1 MGLKQ
6 DLIDAKKEGLRLSGA
21 TEEAIQQAENA
32 LDTQVQMEVDAI
44 LTFLT
49 NCQFRIT
56 QLQSNVV
63 LEDFKIPPQQAD
75 IQNTVTYVSPAG
87 TPTPLTLPKS
97 PAPSVLTKEI
107 NIGISGGGLE
117 SSGYAYIGRDPNSQE
132 GFGSIISPD
141 GSELPQT
148 EVKLFREDIE
158 DLL

>member
-21 TEEAIQQAENA
+21 TKEAIQQAENI
-32 LDTQVQMEVDAI
+32 LDTQAQMEVDAI

-75 IQNTVTYVSPAG
+75 IQNTVTYVSPTGPA
-87 TPTPLTLPKS
+87 PLTLPKS
-97 PAPSVLTKEI
+97 PAPSVLTKDI
-107 NIGISGGGLE
+107 NIGITNGGLE
-117 SSGYAYIGRDPNSQE
+117 SSGYAYIGTDPNSQE
-132 GFGSIISPD
+132 GFGSIESPD